1 MPVRGQVQLLAPSR
15 LQEYGNDWNVQIR
28 CEMQLQAHWSG
39 QGHERQLPK
48 TTQVTRTG
56 GHAGQATTEAV
67 AIAGREKK
75 RVRLGLPALAVLVL
89 GAAQALVARAADDD
103 PEAALN
109 ALRGRIATVQAE
121 LEAQASR
128 RDAAQSELRG
138 LEKSVAQGAAALAA
152 TRDELDA
159 GRERRR
165 ALIAQKGA
173 TEQRLAGQRDVLGRQ
188 IRAAYLGGRQER
200 LRLALN
206 QQDPA
211 RLGRMLVY
219 YRYLSDARADQIESV
234 TAELARLAEI
244 ETSLAVENRRLQTL
258 SERRSRELE
267 ALESSRDER
276 KKLVAGIESRL
287 SSSGAELNRLRAEEA
302 SLQTL
307 IEELRRALDQL
318 PGATREPF
326 AEQRGRLNWPTKG
339 RLLNDYGQPRAG
351 GSLKWNGVLVGTD
364 RGAEVR
370 SVYHGRVA
378 YADWL
383 PGLGLLIIVEHGD
396 GYMSLY
402 GHNEA
407 LFRQVGDWVEPGE
420 TIATAGDSG
429 GRSRAALYFE
439 IRKGEDPVNPHRWF
453 RTRLSAR

>member
-1 MPVRGQVQLLAPSR
+1 MHRRPADPGAAERAIIPAAGKARFPSVGGGFETGRVGLKLPPGQ
-15 LQEYGNDWNVQIR
+15 N
-28 CEMQLQAHWSG
+28 
-39 QGHERQLPK
+39 
-48 TTQVTRTG
+48 
-56 GHAGQATTEAV
+56 AGQATTEAV

-121 LEAQASR
+121 LEAQAGR

-244 ETSLAVENRRLQTL
+244 ETSLAVENRRLQAL

-302 SLQTL
+302 GLQTL